1 MQRSPVAMKPMSPP
15 NMAMSMPMQTSQ
27 TVGTQNQPQQIP
39 DVPLFDQDDLDIL
52 EALLFSSDE
61 EQSDATPVVHCSAPQ
76 FFRSPSFV
84 NHLLG
89 SLALLS
95 LGVHAT
101 DWRGISPQLQ
111 QKLSAVSS
119 FACDEGY
126 QHLDLI
132 RLNDNYCDC
141 DDGSDEPG
149 TSACSHTNA
158 VFHCVNSGFF
168 PSDIPTS
175 HVNDGICDCCDGS
188 DEYASGASC
197 ASDCEQQMQRF
208 RDDKKDLIEQVEAG
222 LKDRVTLAA
231 EAKELWQ
238 EENQKRVALETS
250 TASLQVMV
258 EQLEARKSEEERL
271 EQQEKESRV
280 TDSKNDILRQLGLLE
295 LSKEQLA
302 SIILEIGRNGVSAKH
317 DLLPIIRKERE
328 AALEGDEEVVKTPM
342 DELDEAF
349 SERDDARQKETRR
362 IEKLIAKR
370 QKEEENKAQEA
381 KEALEKA
388 AEAAAEGV
396 ETEAV
401 KETEAQTISTEDVA
415 ADVEE
420 EDLTLPEVETHPIDL
435 MYEELVASELHEREQ
450 AVETRKQYEDTKKEL
465 TEEEK
470 KLKDAQSLL
479 DKNYGV
485 DHLFLALR
493 DKCVESDPSQYLYK
507 ACFFGKATQDTTKL
521 GDMEDFKTP
530 EQAVT
535 DASGDGTASTE
546 TPSENSSDSETI
558 VTELKFSNGQKCW
571 NGPNRSMT
579 VKLECGPSP
588 MVLYDVEEPSTCV
601 YTAKLR
607 TPAVCS
613 EADRERIMT
622 VNDGSARVAPHH
634 IEIEVA
640 PTL

>member
-1 MQRSPVAMKPMSPP
+1 MALQR
-15 NMAMSMPMQTSQ
+15 
-27 TVGTQNQPQQIP
+27 
-39 DVPLFDQDDLDIL
+39 
-52 EALLFSSDE
+52 
-61 EQSDATPVVHCSAPQ
+61 
-76 FFRSPSFV
+76 
-84 NHLLG
+84 LLG
-89 SLALLS
+89 LFALLS

-111 QKLSAVSS
+111 QKLSAVSRFS
-119 FACDEGY
+119 CDEGR
-126 QHLDLI
+126 QHLDLN

-168 PSDIPTS
+168 PSDLPTS

-197 ASDCEQQMQRF
+197 ALDCEQQMQRF
-208 RDDKKDLIEQVEAG
+208 RDGKKDLIEQIEAG
-222 LKDRVTLAA
+222 LKDRVALAA
-231 EAKELWQ
+231 EAQELWQ
-238 EENQKRVALETS
+238 EENQKNAALEMS

-271 EQQEKESRV
+271 EQQEKENRV
-280 TDSKNDILRQLGLLE
+280 TASKNEILRQLGLLE

-302 SIILEIGRNGVSAKH
+302 SIILEIGRDGVSAKH

-328 AALEGDEEVVKTPM
+328 AAREGDEEVAKTPM

-349 SERDDARQKETRR
+349 RERDDARQKETKR
-362 IEKLIAKR
+362 IEKLIEDR
-370 QKEEENKAQEA
+370 RKEKEKKAQEE

-388 AEAAAEGV
+388 AEAAAAGETV
-396 ETEAV
+396 EEV
-401 KETEAQTISTEDVA
+401 ESQTISTEEVTP
-415 ADVEE
+415 EIE
-420 EDLTLPEVETHPIDL
+420 EDLTLPEVETRPIEL
-435 MYEELVASELHEREQ
+435 LYEELAASERHEREQ

-465 TEEEK
+465 KDEEK
-470 KLKDAQSLL
+470 KLKDAKSVLG
-479 DKNYGV
+479 KNYGA
-485 DHLFLALR
+485 DHLFFALR
-493 DKCVESDPSQYLYK
+493 DKCVESDPSQYTYK
-507 ACFFGKATQDTTKL
+507 ICFFGKATQDSTKL

-530 EQAVT
+530 EQASES
-535 DASGDGTASTE
+535 SGDGTASGEASTA
-546 TPSENSSDSETI
+546 

-588 MVLYDVEEPSTCV
+588 MVLYEVEEPSTCV

-607 TPAVCS
+607 TPAVCN

-622 VNDGSARVAPHH
+622 VNDGSAWVAPHH

>member
-1 MQRSPVAMKPMSPP
+1 MQRSPVSMKPMSPP

-39 DVPLFDQDDLDIL
+39 NVPLFDQDDLDIL

-76 FFRSPSFV
+76 FFRSP
-84 NHLLG
+84 
-89 SLALLS
+89 
-95 LGVHAT
+95 
-101 DWRGISPQLQ
+101 
-111 QKLSAVSS
+111 
-119 FACDEGY
+119 
-126 QHLDLI
+126 
-132 RLNDNYCDC
+132 
-141 DDGSDEPG
+141 SDEPG

-280 TDSKNDILRQLGLLE
+280 ADSKNDILRQLGLLE

-302 SIILEIGRNGVSAKH
+302 LIILEIGRNGVSAKH

-342 DELDEAF
+342 DELDEDF
-349 SERDDARQKETRR
+349 RERDDARQKETRH

-420 EDLTLPEVETHPIDL
+420 EDLTLPEVETRPIDL
-435 MYEELVASELHEREQ
+435 LYEELVASELHEREQ

-485 DHLFLALR
+485 GHLFLALR

-546 TPSENSSDSETI
+546 TPSEDFSDSETI